1 MATGGVGD
9 CSRHDRAVPS
19 RRRLGLSAALA
30 LLWAAGCGPTTE
42 PTQEPSGDTPVALT
56 IALGELR
63 QGRGNPYGA
72 LGPPTIWWAL
82 FDPLT
87 RLNAAGQVIPALAER
102 WVLVNDTTWR
112 FELRPGVRFSNGRA
126 FDAAVVAANMRWL
139 TGPTGRATVVGNE
152 LRNVSDVEI
161 VDERTVLIRTRAP
174 DPILPQRLTALF
186 LVEPDTWARL
196 GPDGFADAPVGTGPF
211 QLHSWDLTS
220 NTVVLTR
227 RADSWRASAVDELRF
242 KGMPERSGRVQA
254 LLSGAVDLAL
264 IGHDNHAELAARG
277 FQVVTASAMSVTAI
291 ALITEGKADSPL
303 KDRRVRQ
310 ALNYAVDN
318 RAIAET
324 ILGDAALAAGQPA
337 ARVTVGYNPA
347 VEPYPYDPDRARQ
360 LLAQAGFGAGFDLV
374 IDVVINT
381 TPGDNDIYQMMAA
394 YLADVGI
401 RTTLRTRL
409 FSSWLKSYVSGD
421 WEADA
426 FSLAWIAAPF
436 NDVYRPMDYYS
447 CARLKPFFCDPALMD
462 PLNQAGREM
471 DPERRVRLLQ
481 QLAVDFHDTAPSI
494 FLVEQD
500 VTWGVSP
507 RVRGFRLVNRTFDYA
522 AIGLRATQRP

>member
-1 MATGGVGD
+1 M
-9 CSRHDRAVPS
+9 PS
-19 RRRLGLSAALA
+19 RLALSLSAGLA
-30 LLWAAGCGPTTE
+30 LLWLTGCQPPAEPREEAG
-42 PTQEPSGDTPVALT
+42 SDAPVTLT

-87 RLNAAGQVIPALAER
+87 RLDAAGQVIPALAER
-102 WVLVNDTTWR
+102 WSLVNDTTWR
-112 FELRPGVRFSNGRA
+112 FELRPEVSFSNGRS
-126 FDAAVVAANMRWL
+126 FDAAVVAANIRWL
-139 TGPTGRATVVGNE
+139 ISPVGRATVVGNE
-152 LRNVSDVEI
+152 LRGVSDVEV
-161 VDERTVLIRTRAP
+161 VDELTVLIRTKAP
-174 DPILPQRLTALF
+174 DPILPQRLTAVF
-186 LVEPDTWARL
+186 LVEPDTWTRL

-211 QLHSWDLTS
+211 QLQRWDVTS

-227 RADSWRASAVDELRF
+227 RAGSWRASGVDELRF
-242 KGMPERSGRVQA
+242 RGMPERAGRVQA

-264 IGHDNHAELAARG
+264 IGHDNHAELQARG
-277 FQVVTASAMSVTAI
+277 FRVVTASAMAVTAV
-291 ALITEGKADSPL
+291 ALITEGDTDAPL
-303 KDRRVRQ
+303 RDRRVRQ
-310 ALNYAVDN
+310 ALNYAVDT
-318 RAIAET
+318 RTIAET
-324 ILGDAALAAGQPA
+324 ILGDAGLAAGQPA

-347 VEPYPYDPDRARQ
+347 VEPYPYDPARARR
-360 LLAQAGFGAGFDLV
+360 LLAQAGFAAGFDLV
-374 IDVVINT
+374 VDVVINA

-409 FSSWLKSYVSGD
+409 FSSWLKRYVNGD

-447 CARLKPFFCDPALMD
+447 CARFQPFFCDPALMD
-462 PLNQAGREM
+462 LLVRAGREM

-481 QLAVDFHDTAPSI
+481 QLAVDFHDAAPSI

-507 RVRGFRLVNRTFDYA
+507 RVTGFRLVNRTFDYA
-522 AIGLRATQRP
+522 AIGLRAANLP